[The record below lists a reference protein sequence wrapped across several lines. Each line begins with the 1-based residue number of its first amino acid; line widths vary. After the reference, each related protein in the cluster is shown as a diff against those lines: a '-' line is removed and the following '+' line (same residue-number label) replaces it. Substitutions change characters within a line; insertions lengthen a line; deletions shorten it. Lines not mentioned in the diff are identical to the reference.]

1 MKALA
6 LACLATTGC
15 FASWSLTQST
25 GNQRILDESVK
36 QDRIPLPG
44 AREHLRVTMPL
55 APQFPPRAF
64 TTSSTTTSTSS
75 TQATTPAVEPTAL
88 PFAFECISTQTG
100 SDTVYRSGFR
110 YGSKWKTATAIMF
123 ALEAAG
129 AAAILLAGDTDN
141 PNTLIAAGIVGA
153 DALGTAALFF
163 IPRKEILREDVEAV
177 ASTIR
182 SDCPAGLTLHVG
194 TETFA
199 VDAAGRVGE
208 YGESVLDAW
217 MLAPTTSGPRLTY
230 RDRAIELRI
239 GEAEICTWKRTRHQ
253 DQSTCPYTWT
263 SQRTIA
269 AVLEVPMGTLTQ
281 IE

>member
-6 LACLATTGC
+6 LAFLATTGC

-25 GNQRILDESVK
+25 GNQRILNESVRS
-36 QDRIPLPG
+36 DRIPQPG

-64 TTSSTTTSTSS
+64 TTSSTTTS
-75 TQATTPAVEPTAL
+75 AVAPTAL

-123 ALEAAG
+123 ALEAGG
-129 AAAILLAGDTDN
+129 AAAILLAGDTGN

-163 IPRKEILREDVEAV
+163 IPRKEILREDVESV

-194 TETFA
+194 DETLA
-199 VDAAGRVGE
+199 IDAAGRIGD
-208 YGESVLDAW
+208 YGEAVLDAW
-217 MLAPTTSGPRLTY
+217 MLSPTASAPRLIY

-239 GEAEICTWKRTRHQ
+239 GEGEICTWKRTRHQ